1 MASGP
6 LQKDVLEQYRGDGYV
21 LARGMFDAEEIELLR
36 RSAKRDKAFDD
47 HSYSR
52 ADAEG
57 GTIRLALWNRPGDTI
72 HGMSARCRSIVDSAE
87 LRSAPVEWQRPT
99 C

>member
-1 MASGP
+1 
-6 LQKDVLEQYRGDGYV
+6 
-21 LARGMFDAEEIELLR
+21 
-36 RSAKRDKAFDD
+36 
-47 HSYSR
+47 
-52 ADAEG
+52 
-57 GTIRLALWNRPGDTI
+57 LWNRPGDTI